1 MSIQV
6 TTARDVRVGEALTK
20 ERKSSA
26 ALSEGLVAIVRI
38 CDSIN
43 LVCDTARGEVGARC
57 SSVIRSFDDGSIK
70 DWTQRLQAERGRCG
84 VSIERRLSAWPTLAL
99 DPTRRPYATPIGAGV
114 TNASKRKQHWN
125 IKTRAYGSASRRL
138 RALHSLLDR

>member
-1 MSIQV
+1 MSVHV

-26 ALSEGLVAIVRI
+26 ALREGLVAIVRI

-43 LVCDTARGEVGARC
+43 LVCDTERVEVGARC

-99 DPTRRPYATPIGAGV
+99 DPTWPSYATPIGGV
-114 TNASKRKQHWN
+114 TNASKRKQHRN
-125 IKTRAYGSASRRL
+125 IKTCAYGSASRRL